1 MYKVSTY
8 RHKGVRIRVVP
19 LYLGHMK
26 LVSVWMC
33 MHVLVVFM
41 AIISTLEYMY
51 VVGKGDR
58 K

>member
-1 MYKVSTY
+1 MYKVSIY

-19 LYLGHMK
+19 LISGPHEVRLC
-26 LVSVWMC
+26 VDVD
-33 MHVLVVFM
+33 VLVVFM

-51 VVGKGDR
+51 VVGKRDR